1 MDTLNDVLSRHTVDQ
16 LKALIRCLP
25 DTAPT
30 GKKDELA
37 NKIRRSLSGETL
49 RALWGRLDGT
59 QRLALAET
67 LYATD
72 GLFHADRFRA
82 KYGRSPDFSVKENGT
97 RYNYYPQP
105 TALCLFLYYQ
115 AVRYSIPV
123 DMREQL
129 RTFVP
134 EPDPVR
140 LQTTAALPATLGE
153 NRLVVRNTERDA
165 IVEISLLLRLVDQG
179 KIHVSDKTSLPGTAT
194 LRLLTENL
202 VGGDFYLHDPIERHR
217 GQEIGP
223 IKAFAWPLLLQ
234 AAGLVQR
241 NGSKLA
247 LNPAGVKALTS
258 SPASLIRT
266 IWKKWLKS
274 TLFDEFSRIDVIKGQ
289 KSKSHAMSAV
299 APRRAVISDM
309 LQRCPLDSW
318 VQVDEFSR
326 FMQATD
332 HTFTVTHD
340 PWMLYI
346 KDKEYGSLGYEGFH
360 RWEILQ
366 LRYLLCFLFEY
377 AATLGIVDVAYID
390 PVGARNDFRKLWGV
404 DDLEFLRHYDGL
416 VYFRLTS
423 LGAYCLGMNNDYVP
437 AQIQASA
444 TFSVLPSLHVNIV
457 KGHLSLEEGLTLA
470 TWATKETDGSWR
482 LDQQKSLAAIE
493 KGHDI
498 AELRAFLQAR
508 EDQPLPE
515 TVESFIK
522 TCQKQGKA
530 LKIAGTALL
539 IDCDSADTAAMI
551 ATHKETAGLCL
562 RVGDRQLVVQL
573 GQEEKFRMLIRVL
586 GFGMAY

>member
-1 MDTLNDVLSRHTVDQ
+1 
-16 LKALIRCLP
+16 
-25 DTAPT
+25 
-30 GKKDELA
+30 
-37 NKIRRSLSGETL
+37 
-49 RALWGRLDGT
+49 
-59 QRLALAET
+59 
-67 LYATD
+67 
-72 GLFHADRFRA
+72 
-82 KYGRSPDFSVKENGT
+82 
-97 RYNYYPQP
+97 
-105 TALCLFLYYQ
+105 
-115 AVRYSIPV
+115 
-123 DMREQL
+123 
-129 RTFVP
+129 
-134 EPDPVR
+134 
-140 LQTTAALPATLGE
+140 
-153 NRLVVRNTERDA
+153 
-165 IVEISLLLRLVDQG
+165 
-179 KIHVSDKTSLPGTAT
+179 
-194 LRLLTENL
+194 
-202 VGGDFYLHDPIERHR
+202 
-217 GQEIGP
+217 
-223 IKAFAWPLLLQ
+223 
-234 AAGLVQR
+234 
-241 NGSKLA
+241 
-247 LNPAGVKALTS
+247 
-258 SPASLIRT
+258 
-266 IWKKWLKS
+266 
-274 TLFDEFSRIDVIKGQ
+274 
-289 KSKSHAMSAV
+289 
-299 APRRAVISDM
+299 
-309 LQRCPLDSW
+309 
-318 VQVDEFSR
+318 
-326 FMQATD
+326 MQATD

-404 DDLEFLRHYDGL
+404 DNLEFLSRYDGL

-423 LGAYCLGMNNDYVP
+423 LGAYCMGMNSDYVP

-539 IDCDSADTAAMI
+539 IDCDSAATAAMI

-562 RVGDRQLVVQL
+562 RLGDRQLVVQL